1 MFEKY
6 IEQKEQCLAEQ
17 INLTADYVNLFE
29 MIFNPKIE
37 QAYKTYFSAE
47 VDWWLYE
54 EQISRTANLR
64 FNFDDPKL
72 NSFLKQMDEL
82 YKKNARFST
91 VSLPLV
97 ISSAVKSRL
106 NYLCRPRTALKWF
119 VYRWDQTKTYHEII
133 KRLNYLDDYKYLIDG
148 FVDYVRRNQLI
159 KTHDDLINM
168 SLFDKIINE
177 IDNSMM
183 AELSPEGLVQLM
195 GSLFSFFNSDADH
208 KDTAKIPV
216 EAVII
221 FFDDKNMMSIS
232 TKLESL
238 FRSGELLLISK
249 KYLLGF
255 IYKSLYDADNM
266 YGGGDDNITNLTKEI
281 EQVNHNYMNIA
292 NSLKEN
298 IALNQDISIEES
310 WEDAEIQAEIPDEI
324 QLVDDSYLPTNIEV
338 QEDSQL
344 DFSNLNLASFSA
356 NMSNNFADNYDE
368 PSTEDSTVAEF
379 VDDIEHDILGSVPL
393 SADTDTLEVESQEIM
408 NSGSID
414 VNTIDS
420 LEDNSAFDA
429 ADTDEASQ
437 ILKIANAASNQ
448 NKGLKSLLDSL
459 MYEIK

>member
-6 IEQKEQCLAEQ
+6 IEQKEQNLAEQ
-17 INLTADYVNLFE
+17 INLTVDYVNLFE

-54 EQISRTANLR
+54 EQIARTANLR

-97 ISSAVKSRL
+97 ISSAVKARL

-177 IDNSMM
+177 IDNNML
-183 AELSPEGLVQLM
+183 AELSPEGLVQIM
-195 GSLFSFFNSDADH
+195 GPLFAFFNSDADH

-216 EAVII
+216 EAVVI
-221 FFDDKNMMSIS
+221 FFDDKNMISIS

-266 YGGGDDNITNLTKEI
+266 YGAADDSITNLTKEI
-281 EQVNHNYMNIA
+281 EQANHNYMNIA

-298 IALNQDISIEES
+298 IALNKDYLNNSDTIEES
-310 WEDAEIQAEIPDEI
+310 EELIETNESDYIDADEEAES
-324 QLVDDSYLPTNIEV
+324 VGSM
-338 QEDSQL
+338 L
-344 DFSNLNLASFSA
+344 DFSSLNLASFA
-356 NMSNNFADNYDE
+356 NN
-368 PSTEDSTVAEF
+368 
-379 VDDIEHDILGSVPL
+379 SV
-393 SADTDTLEVESQEIM
+393 I
-408 NSGSID
+408 NS
-414 VNTIDS
+414 V
-420 LEDNSAFDA
+420 EDNSDDNTEISPVSSDEFLMDTIFDETTSQDVMTNDESIIA
-429 ADTDEASQ
+429 IKEDNSDYSVPDLVLTDSDEAAY
-437 ILKIANAASNQ
+437 INKIANAARNN
-448 NKGLKSLLDSL
+448 NKDLKKLLDTL
-459 MYEIK
+459 MLEI

>member
-6 IEQKEQCLAEQ
+6 IEQKEQNLAEQ
-17 INLTADYVNLFE
+17 INLTSDYVNLFE

-54 EQISRTANLR
+54 EQIARTANLR

-72 NSFLKQMDEL
+72 NTFLKQMDEL
-82 YKKNARFST
+82 YKKNSRFST

-159 KTHDDLINM
+159 NTHDDLINM
-168 SLFDKIINE
+168 SVFDKIINE

-195 GSLFSFFNSDADH
+195 GPLFSFFNSDADH

-255 IYKSLYDADNM
+255 VYKSLYDADNM

-298 IALNQDISIEES
+298 IALNQDINTERFWDDTEV
-310 WEDAEIQAEIPDEI
+310 QVTIPDEI
-324 QLVDDSYLPTNIEV
+324 DTYTETLLTNEEKV
-338 QEDSQL
+338 QEDTNL
-344 DFSNLNLASFSA
+344 DFQNLNLASFSA
-356 NMSNNFADNYDE
+356 NMSDNFPDNVDELSESLIDEVPLFDGGEVEVNQVGYKHSSGLDADLLLDN
-368 PSTEDSTVAEF
+368 
-379 VDDIEHDILGSVPL
+379 DIEVNDL
-393 SADTDTLEVESQEIM
+393 SDSFGLDSSTDDTLEISES
-408 NSGSID
+408 
-414 VNTIDS
+414 
-420 LEDNSAFDA
+420 A
-429 ADTDEASQ
+429 Q
-437 ILKIANAASNQ
+437 IVKIANAVSNR

-459 MYEIK
+459 MHEIK

>member
-29 MIFNPKIE
+29 IIFNPKIE

-54 EQISRTANLR
+54 EQIARTANLR
-64 FNFDDPKL
+64 FNFEDPKL
-72 NSFLKQMDEL
+72 NTFLNQMDEL

-133 KRLNYLDDYKYLIDG
+133 KRLNYLDDYKYLLDG

-195 GSLFSFFNSDADH
+195 GPLFSFFNSDADH

-255 IYKSLYDADNM
+255 TYKSLYDADNM
-266 YGGGDDNITNLTKEI
+266 YGAGDDSITNLTKEI

-298 IALNQDISIEES
+298 IALNHDLSTEES
-310 WEDAEIQAEIPDEI
+310 WYDAAPQEI
-324 QLVDDSYLPTNIEV
+324 VTDDNNNIAADAPLPTTEEL
-338 QEDSQL
+338 EDNSIF
-344 DFSNLNLASFSA
+344 DFSNLNLASFSD
-356 NMSNNFADNYDE
+356 NMSNNYPESNDDDSNIADFASEIDSVSIDNDE
-368 PSTEDSTVAEF
+368 FALDSSEDINIQASLSIGSDDVSTTENFEENTAFDSTGTSE
-379 VDDIEHDILGSVPL
+379 
-393 SADTDTLEVESQEIM
+393 SA
-408 NSGSID
+408 
-414 VNTIDS
+414 
-420 LEDNSAFDA
+420 
-429 ADTDEASQ
+429 Q
-437 ILKIANAASNQ
+437 IVKIANAVSNRNQ
-448 NKGLKSLLDSL
+448 GLKSLLDSL
-459 MYEIK
+459 MQEIR